1 MVTPAK
7 DHYHLLGVE
16 RDASEDD
23 IRSAYRKL
31 ARQYHPDR
39 NPESEN
45 AEARFMEIQRA
56 YEVLSD
62 PQEREKY
69 DSEEIQTDDS
79 GTYRSDPSEVGV
91 MKYDSEKTPSVAP
104 APFRS
109 QPTQNSTETY
119 GRVDAE
125 VQIAYTNPFAMTWT
139 SIKDVYDELYRI
151 IGMNLM
157 WFAASAVLFMLISA
171 IVALIWGESVIAGVA
186 TAVAG
191 LLLVIGPNPA
201 AAGLHYFTR
210 HIVKE
215 QILHFSF
222 FWEGLMMFWRKAT
235 LLFLISLGITGVL
248 LVNMGFYFERG
259 QESVVFTGVAVF
271 IGWVTILWLMMQPY
285 MLPMMIEQED
295 KRVLIVLRN
304 SLLLALDNIILS
316 IFALL
321 VFILIALVPMFFGFP
336 LIIAAF
342 GGGLVAMMS
351 QRMTLG
357 LIPKYKKRADED
369 ATT

>member
-1 MVTPAK
+1 MAASSG
-7 DHYHLLGVE
+7 DYYRLLGVE
-16 RDASEDD
+16 RDASEEN

-31 ARQYHPDR
+31 ARKYHPDR
-39 NPESEN
+39 NSKSDN

-62 PQEREKY
+62 PQTREKY
-69 DSEEIQTDDS
+69 DSDEIQSDNRA
-79 GTYRSDPSEVGV
+79 TYRSDPSEVGV
-91 MKYDSEKTPSVAP
+91 KKYDSGEVPSVSP

-109 QPTQNSTETY
+109 QHTRDSTETY
-119 GRVDAE
+119 ERVDAE
-125 VQIAYTNPFAMTWT
+125 VQIGYTNPFALTWT

-157 WFAASAVLFMLISA
+157 WFAASAVLFMVISA
-171 IVALIWGESVIAGVA
+171 IITLIWGESFMTGVA

-271 IGWVTILWLMMQPY
+271 IGWVTVLWLMMQPY
-285 MLPMMIEQED
+285 MLPMVIEQED

-304 SLLLALDNIILS
+304 SLLLALDNIVLS
-316 IFALL
+316 LFALL
-321 VFILIALVPMFFGFP
+321 VFILIGLVPMLFGFP

-369 ATT
+369 ATA